1 MSNFLKSIP
10 DEEISKTISEL
21 KQLGASESDV
31 LEYQTKAF
39 KHNENV
45 KSSIKSEEPQT
56 GFVEKAI
63 QVGKNAAQATAYALD
78 TLPPM
83 AVGGGP
89 QGAVVGFGG
98 NLARQAIE
106 RVIGNR
112 KEFNTTDPFASA
124 AYGVIGPVS
133 GPIRMAANLNTMR
146 QAAPVAVPQGIL
158 SAMGQTAKQ
167 GVPMG
172 VQSVGIETGRTIVDE
187 GRLPTVQE
195 MAIPL
200 ALPSTLGAVGTGTVI
215 VGSKIKDR
223 GIEMFNNAVKFL
235 GAGIE
240 NPTPGQLS
248 PQKFGPMEGRIQSR
262 DPDGPVAK
270 KVQGTFD
277 SLKQNIENISENTQ
291 LQSANTFDNLGRRIG
306 FRTLDEQ
313 IVFGEKKLEEATA
326 RVTQLEKELPSFNGK
341 KYEDISAETTEA
353 FSKAA
358 HDELGAKIDLIMTRA
373 KKQIMPGNEEALLP
387 VQARDAMVDKV
398 MVPLR
403 KTYDEHFNT
412 QYKQFP
418 QEDQIFDSAKIRS
431 SVKKAFTDSGMQIPS
446 DINMRLGEEGSQ
458 ISLNNVRGI
467 RDSLNKLGRIES
479 GVATGFERN
488 FRLAGKDVG
497 DNLSSQ
503 ADKVFGPKLGTQFK
517 LIQADYANYSD
528 LWNKPGVDIFYAR
541 DVNEAVV
548 EQMVNS
554 MIKNGTKSDRFNNV
568 MEVISNLAAP
578 QKAQK
583 IVDTKTGM
591 FIDNSTSKIDPEQA
605 IVLKNHF
612 LDLVRG
618 NIIDR
623 ASVAGEVDGKELV
636 KVLKQIG
643 FGPNKE
649 GALELLRFGSV
660 SGVKDLEFLLDK
672 YKSAGNFT
680 PDEWAQL
687 LKISNVN
694 DEISRSGFS
703 LAVSIEPL
711 LAQRNSNM
719 DAKKKAF
726 LEFQGR
732 YNDADKLLKSAQDS
746 AGKDTN
752 YLRELNS
759 KVAEARKDPLYD
771 IFKQPSGANLSPKSY
786 TELKDTLFNP
796 SSTHPVNNEYVKSIA
811 DGLRRSKTIG
821 DRDILLQLQAD
832 YLANHLAT
840 FSQVGQFNRLNVNK
854 MSNLNKSEL
863 NRAKALL
870 SEDQFGAL
878 EKVIDASKLLATAEA
893 YGKKA
898 KTSDELKRVSSNI
911 VSDVWFAAVDLIKR
925 GQYEMATQAILNPKA
940 FKDAKIVQGQKLE
953 TIGENIKRSAFPATN
968 VLMQTAKETRE
979 QNRINQ
985 SGQMNQMAPSNLLQ
999 FAPQN

>member
-1 MSNFLKSIP
+1 MSKFLEIAS
-10 DEEISKTISEL
+10 DEKISENVNKL
-21 KQLGASESDV
+21 KQAGASESDI
-31 LEYQTKAF
+31 LEYRTLVFQENEEAKAF
-39 KHNENV
+39 AQKLAPET
-45 KSSIKSEEPQT
+45 STFQSA
-56 GFVEKAI
+56 VEALAL
-63 QVGKNAAQATAYALD
+63 AAD
-78 TLPPM
+78 TLPSM
-83 AVGGGP
+83 VVGGGP
-89 QGAVVGFGG
+89 QGALVGGAGSLVAQGLRMGFG
-98 NLARQAIE
+98 NQ
-106 RVIGNR
+106 
-112 KEFNTTDPFASA
+112 KEFKPADVAASA
-124 AYGVIGPVS
+124 AYGVMGPVS
-133 GPIRMAANLNTMR
+133 GPVRMAAGLNAMR
-146 QAAPVAVPQGIL
+146 QAAPVAIPQGIL

-172 VQSVGIETGRTIVDE
+172 VQSVGIETGRTILDE

-200 ALPSTLGAVGTGTVI
+200 ALPSTLGAAGTGIMI
-215 VGSKIKDR
+215 VGSKTKDV
-223 GIEMFNNAVKFL
+223 GIELFNNAVKFL
-235 GAGIE
+235 GAGID
-240 NPTPGQLS
+240 NPTAGQLL
-248 PQKFGPMEGRIQSR
+248 PTKYGAMEGRIISR
-262 DPDGPVAK
+262 DPAGKEAK
-270 KVQGTFD
+270 RVQETYN
-277 SLKQNIENISENTQ
+277 SLSQNLKDISQ
-291 LQSANTFDNLGRRIG
+291 DPKYQPADVFDNLGRRITN
-306 FRTLDEQ
+306 RTLDEQ
-313 IVFGEKKLEEATA
+313 VVFGEKKLEEATA
-326 RVTQLEKELPSFNGK
+326 RVTQLKKELPSFNGK
-341 KYEDISAETTEA
+341 QYEDTSAETTEA

-373 KKQIMPGNEEALLP
+373 KKQMMPGNEEALLP

-446 DINMRLGEEGSQ
+446 DINMRLGEEGSK

-467 RDSLNKLGRIES
+467 RDSLNNLGRIES

-528 LWNKPGVDIFYAR
+528 LWHKPGVDIFYAR

-694 DEISRSGFS
+694 DQISKSGFA
-703 LAVSIEPL
+703 LATSIEPL
-711 LAQRNSNM
+711 LKQRDINTK
-719 DAKKKAF
+719 AKQIAF
-726 LEFQGR
+726 SEFQGR
-732 YNDADKLLKSAQDS
+732 YNDAEKLLKNAQDS
-746 AGKDTN
+746 AGKDTD
-752 YLRELNS
+752 YLRQLNS

-796 SSTHPVNNEYVKSIA
+796 SSTHPITNEYVKSFA
-811 DGLRRSKTIG
+811 DGLRGSKTIG
-821 DRDILLQLQAD
+821 DRDLLLQVQNE
-832 YLANHLAT
+832 YLTTHLADFT
-840 FSQVGQFNRLNVNK
+840 QAGQFTRLNPNK
-854 MSNLNKSEL
+854 MSNLTKSEMD
-863 NRAKALL
+863 RARALL
-870 SEDQFGAL
+870 SDDQFGAL

-898 KTSDELKRVSSNI
+898 TGSDELKRASANLVK
-911 VSDVWFAAVDLIKR
+911 DAWFATADLIKR
-925 GQYEMATQAILNPKA
+925 GQYERATQAILDPKA
-940 FKDAKIVQGQKLE
+940 FKDKKMFQGQWLE
-953 TIGENIKRSAFPATN
+953 SVGEGVKRAAFPATN
-968 VLMQTAKETRE
+968 VLMQTAQPNRE
-979 QNRINQ
+979 QNRMNQ
-985 SGQMNQMAPSNLLQ
+985 GNPMNQMAPSNLLQ

>member
-1 MSNFLKSIP
+1 MSDFLKSISD
-10 DEEISKTISEL
+10 DEVSKTIDRLEKAGVS
-21 KQLGASESDV
+21 KSDI
-31 LEYQTKAF
+31 LEFQTKVF
-39 KHNENV
+39 THNESV
-45 KSSIKSEEPQT
+45 KSSTKAAEPQT

-63 QVGKNAAQATAYALD
+63 QLGKSAAQATAYALD

-106 RVIGNR
+106 LVIGNR

-146 QAAPVAVPQGIL
+146 QAAPVVVPQGIL
-158 SAMGQTAKQ
+158 SAIGQTAKE

-172 VQSVGIETGRTIVDE
+172 VKSAAIEAGKVLVDE
-187 GRLPTVQE
+187 GRIATPQE
-195 MAIPL
+195 LAIPAL
-200 ALPSTLGAVGTGTVI
+200 LPSTLGAVGTGTVI
-215 VGSKIKDR
+215 VGSKTKDL

-235 GAGIE
+235 GAGIK
-240 NPTPGQLS
+240 NPTPGQLF

-270 KVQGTFD
+270 QVQGTFD

-326 RVTQLEKELPSFNGK
+326 RVTQLKKELPSFNGK
-341 KYEDISAETTEA
+341 QYEDISAETTEA

-373 KKQIMPGNEEALLP
+373 KKQMMPGNEEALLP
-387 VQARDAMVDKV
+387 VQARDALVDKV
-398 MVPLR
+398 MDPMR
-403 KTYDEHFNT
+403 AAYKTHWDT
-412 QYKQFP
+412 QYKFFP
-418 QEDQIFDSAKIRS
+418 EEDKIFDSAKIRS
-431 SVKKAFTDSGMQIPS
+431 SVKKAFTDSGMKIPS
-446 DINMRLGEEGSQ
+446 DINMRLGEKGSQ
-458 ISLNNVRGI
+458 ISLNDVRGI
-467 RDSLNKLGRIES
+467 RDSLNDLGRIES
-479 GVATGFERN
+479 GVATGKERN
-488 FRLAGKDVG
+488 FRLAGKDVS

-503 ADKVFGPKLGTQFK
+503 AEKVFGPKLGTQFK

-528 LWNKPGVDIFYAR
+528 LWHKPGVDILYAKN
-541 DVNEAVV
+541 VNEAVV

-636 KVLKQIG
+636 KVLKDIG

-649 GALELLRFGSV
+649 GALELLKFGSV
-660 SGVKDLEFLLDK
+660 SGVKDLDFLLNK

-680 PDEWAQL
+680 TDEWAQL

-711 LAQRNSNM
+711 LKQRQI
-719 DAKKKAF
+719 DTIAKQVAF
-726 LEFQGR
+726 SEFQGR
-732 YNDADKLLKSAQDS
+732 YNDAEKLLKNAQDS
-746 AGKDTN
+746 AGKDAN
-752 YLRELNS
+752 YLRELNA

-811 DGLRRSKTIG
+811 DGLRGSKTIG
-821 DRDILLQLQAD
+821 DRDLLLQVQNE
-832 YLANHLAT
+832 YLTTHLADFT
-840 FSQVGQFNRLNVNK
+840 QAGQFTRLNPNK
-854 MSNLNKSEL
+854 MSNLTKSEMD
-863 NRAKALL
+863 RAKALL

-893 YGKKA
+893 YGK
-898 KTSDELKRVSSNI
+898 
-911 VSDVWFAAVDLIKR
+911 
-925 GQYEMATQAILNPKA
+925 
-940 FKDAKIVQGQKLE
+940 
-953 TIGENIKRSAFPATN
+953 
-968 VLMQTAKETRE
+968 
-979 QNRINQ
+979 
-985 SGQMNQMAPSNLLQ
+985 
-999 FAPQN
+999 